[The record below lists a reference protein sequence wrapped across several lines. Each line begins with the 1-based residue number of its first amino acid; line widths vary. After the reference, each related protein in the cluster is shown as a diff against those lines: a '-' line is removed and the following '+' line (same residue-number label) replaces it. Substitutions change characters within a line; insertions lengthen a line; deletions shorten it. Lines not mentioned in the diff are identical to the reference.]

1 MKYIRSLHFNQ
12 FHRSTAERTSRSRN
26 HCAIHIKFDPSC
38 NKMSKFSLWISQ
50 PVLKSPEI
58 TLKYYINLYTAVC
71 YMPAV
76 KRKDKDKG
84 SDHKKSGKQ
93 HKACWDMLGFLLDTY
108 SYSDKV

>member
-1 MKYIRSLHFNQ
+1 
-12 FHRSTAERTSRSRN
+12 
-26 HCAIHIKFDPSC
+26 
-38 NKMSKFSLWISQ
+38 MSKFSLWISQ